1 MPLIFAL
8 LQQMSVFLIIAYLFS
23 KSPAFRP
30 LTGETLRPG
39 HKVLL
44 YLIFSAFCILGT
56 YFGLP
61 IQDAIANTRAIGA
74 VLAGLIGG
82 PVLGTAVGFTGGLHR
97 YTLGGFTAFSCGVS
111 TTVEGLVGGLIH
123 LYLIRRGRTEQI
135 FCPRVAFGTT
145 VLAEALQMLLILL
158 LSRPFD
164 RALDLVQ
171 VIAPPM
177 ILANSAGA
185 ALFISIMRDQKRM
198 YDKFG
203 AIFSAKALKIADRTL
218 DILVHGFNQKAADAI
233 ARIIHD
239 ETGVGAVAITDR
251 ETILAFIGTGSDH
264 HRPGTP
270 ISAEITR
277 RAIRE
282 NRVFYADGVRE
293 HFVCP
298 FTDTCPLDSVLLVP
312 LHVDNQ
318 VIGTIMLFEPRHKLF
333 LNLNR
338 TLGEGIANLLSAQ
351 LLRSRYEEQKNLL
364 TQAELKLIQAQINPH
379 FLFNTLNTII
389 AIIRQDAGRAR
400 DLLLHL
406 SNFFRKNL
414 KRSGD
419 FATMQEELDHVHS
432 YLVIEKARFEDRLRV
447 ETEVDPGLLGIRLPT
462 FSLQPIIE
470 NAIKHGLSGVLGEG
484 RITLR
489 ARIEEEVLRI
499 SIEDNG
505 GAYAPTAEGSGLG
518 INLVD
523 KRIKNLCG
531 ANYGIEVEC
540 EPGEWTRVTISL
552 PAGGCA

>member
-1 MPLIFAL
+1 M
-8 LQQMSVFLIIAYLFS
+8 MT
-23 KSPAFRP
+23 R
-30 LTGETLRPG
+30 TLRPG

-531 ANYGIEVEC
+531 ANYGIEVKC